1 MSGVSALI
9 YDQTCSAELLR
20 RRRRNQE
27 QDPARWVTINPLVC
41 EGCGDCNAVSNCLSV
56 VQLETEFGRKRAIN
70 QSACNKDF
78 SCLEGF
84 CPSFVVLEGVT
95 RKASELVD
103 SSQLPDLPEPQIAQG
118 APYNVLIS
126 GIGGTGVS
134 TLGAILGMAAH
145 LEGRCVMALDQTGLA
160 QKFGAVLSHV
170 RIGAKQEQLHS
181 PQVPVC
187 LLYTSPSPRD

>member
-1 MSGVSALI
+1 MVSRLSS
-9 YDQTCSAELLR
+9 TTRRVPPSFRR

-103 SSQLPDLPEPQIAQG
+103 SSQLPDLPGNPR
-118 APYNVLIS
+118 S
-126 GIGGTGVS
+126 RK
-134 TLGAILGMAAH
+134 
-145 LEGRCVMALDQTGLA
+145 GRLTTC
-160 QKFGAVLSHV
+160 
-170 RIGAKQEQLHS
+170 
-181 PQVPVC
+181 
-187 LLYTSPSPRD
+187 